1 MSWRSKSFELL
12 PALSV
17 RGKDLRATMRR
28 VTVAWMFG
36 VVWMS
41 CIAGSQMTLFRKLLG
56 FTNTDFGL
64 MMGIAWAAYL
74 GQLISATIIERT
86 GVRKQQFLLYAT
98 IQRLLW
104 LVIAALPLFLSPG
117 RVAVWVFVSVYAAG
131 AFLAHMAMPPW
142 QNWMGDL
149 IPRRIR
155 GRYFAARKVWT
166 TPVQILTVILAG
178 LVLDWA
184 TVDQPAGTPTTVETQ
199 PYLLATISLLF
210 AVGAIFGTIDV
221 LLFAR
226 MREVASPPLARRSD
240 RPAKRSLLT
249 VAKAVAEPFVSV
261 ARAARDRDFIH
272 YALYASAIAFA
283 MTVAG
288 PFFWLNALENIH
300 YSKLG
305 TNVVFLVCG
314 PVSVLAASRLWG
326 RLIDRWGRRPV
337 LILCTAA
344 AVFSPVGWFLIPPC
358 APEGMWLAYL
368 IGGATCMLG
377 GAMWTGIELARF
389 NILLN
394 LSQGAE
400 RSRYIG
406 AAAVFTAVG
415 GLIGGIFGGWLADHF
430 IHMQYDHSPLQVG
443 PFLWNNWHL
452 TFVASM
458 AARALA
464 LICLIHMPDPGARPF
479 GEMMRTLRV
488 SPYNNALP
496 RLFWR
501 LALWRR
507 RRRQENGDSSKRPW
521 VLRLLPRRGKRRD
534 TAA

>member
-17 RGKDLRATMRR
+17 RGKDLRASMRR
-28 VTVAWMFG
+28 ITVAWMFG

-41 CIAGSQMTLFRKLLG
+41 CISGSQMTLFRKLLG

-64 MMGIAWAAYL
+64 MMGIAWAAYV

-86 GVRKQQFLLYAT
+86 GVRKYQFLLYAT
-98 IQRLLW
+98 IQRLIW
-104 LVIAALPLFLSPG
+104 LVIAALPFFLSPG
-117 RVAVWVFVSVYAAG
+117 RVAVWVFVSVYAVG

-155 GRYFAARKVWT
+155 GRYFAARKMWA
-166 TPVQILTVILAG
+166 TPVRILTVVLAG
-178 LVLDWA
+178 LVLDWV
-184 TVDQPAGTPTTVETQ
+184 TVDQPAGAPITVGTQ
-199 PYLLATISLLF
+199 PYLLATISVLF

-226 MREVASPPLARRSD
+226 MREVASPPLASRPSRPARRS
-240 RPAKRSLLT
+240 LVT
-249 VAKAVAEPFVSV
+249 IAKAVAEPFRSV
-261 ARAARDRDFIH
+261 ARVAGERNFIH
-272 YALYASAIAFA
+272 YALYAGTIAFA

-288 PFFWLNALENIH
+288 PFYWRNALENIR

-305 TNVVFLVCG
+305 ANVVFLVCG
-314 PVSVLAASRLWG
+314 PLSVLAASRLWG
-326 RLIDRWGRRPV
+326 RALDRWGRRPV
-337 LILCTAA
+337 LIVCTAA
-344 AVFSPVGWFLIPPC
+344 AVVSPAGWFLIPPC
-358 APEGMWLAYL
+358 PPEGMWLAYL
-368 IGGATCMLG
+368 IGAATCTFG

-394 LSQGAE
+394 LSQGAQ
-400 RSRYIG
+400 RSRYIA

-415 GLIGGIFGGWLADHF
+415 GLAGGIFGGWLADRF
-430 IHMQYDHSPLQVG
+430 IHIQHDHAAVQVG

-452 TFVASM
+452 TFAASM
-458 AARALA
+458 AARAVA
-464 LICLIHMPDPGARPF
+464 LIWLINMSDPGARPF
-479 GEMMRTLRV
+479 REMMRTIRI

-507 RRRQENGDSSKRPW
+507 RRRRKNGKSP
-521 VLRLLPRRGKRRD
+521 
-534 TAA
+534 